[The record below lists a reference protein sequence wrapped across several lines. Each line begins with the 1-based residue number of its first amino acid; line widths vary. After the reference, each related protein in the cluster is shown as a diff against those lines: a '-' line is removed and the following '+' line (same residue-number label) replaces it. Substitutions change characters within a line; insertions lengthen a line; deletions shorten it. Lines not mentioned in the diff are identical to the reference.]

1 MTAACGVPLGKDCLS
16 PNHHSAFSTPQEMM
30 RFIARLRQLAGGK
43 PVGLKLCIGYPWER
57 FAIVMVMLTPA
68 SLRIASWLMAR
79 KRSTGAALVE
89 FSDPVGTPLQDGLQL
104 GHNTLVGSPCAVHHR
119 HRGAASADQAAAT
132 KRQDGAAG
140 SRHKALKNS
149 WPARTAVA
157 QVC

>member
-1 MTAACGVPLGKDCLS
+1 MIAACGVPLGKDCFS

-43 PVGLKLCIGYPWER
+43 PVALKLCIGYPWER

-89 FSDPVGTPLQDGLQL
+89 FSDPVGTPLQDDLQL

-119 HRGAASADQAAAT
+119 HRDAASADQAAAT
-132 KRQDGAAG
+132 KRQDGAAE
-140 SRHKALKNS
+140 SRHKALNNS

-157 QVC
+157 QIC